1 METFGPEVTG
11 FLPAHL
17 AETVLFDDRADAGR
31 RLAHAL
37 PDDLDRPVVFG
48 TTRGGVEIG
57 AEVAATLH
65 APLDAV
71 VVAPVRRS
79 PEHEYAVGAA
89 APGEAVYLREP
100 HGLSPAQAV
109 VAVARAR
116 HAAAHDDALLHEHVR
131 RVAVGG
137 RDVVLVDEAITTGAT
152 MAAAVAW
159 ARGVDA
165 GLVVAA
171 VPVGASAGL
180 RLVRALADRVICL
193 YEFEVIGSRA
203 VWFGDFPRLGDGEV
217 VRLME
222 VTR

>member
-1 METFGPEVTG
+1 METLGPEVTG

-37 PDDLDRPVVFG
+37 PGELARPVVVG

-57 AEVAATLH
+57 SEVSAALH

-79 PEHEYAVGAA
+79 PEYEYAVGAA

-109 VAVARAR
+109 VAVSRAR
-116 HAAAHDDALLHEHVR
+116 QTAAHDDAQLHERVR
-131 RVAVGG
+131 HAPVEGH
-137 RDVVLVDEAITTGAT
+137 DVVLVDEAITTGAT
-152 MAAAVAW
+152 MGAAVAW
-159 ARGVDA
+159 ARGA
-165 GLVVAA
+165 GAAHVLAA

-180 RLVRALADRVICL
+180 RLVRELADRVFCL

-203 VWFGDFPRLGDGEV
+203 VWFGDFPRLGDDEV